1 VAVYVD
7 VLVKEAVEVEEY
19 DRLGDNDAV
28 LVLVK
33 DAVPV
38 LVKDAVPVL
47 VKDAVPVLVK
57 DAVEVG
63 EGRTALF
70 VKDGE
75 LVNV

>member
-1 VAVYVD
+1 VAVYVA
-7 VLVKEAVEVEEY
+7 VLVNEAVEVEEY

-28 LVLVK
+28 
-33 DAVPV
+33 
-38 LVKDAVPVL
+38 
-47 VKDAVPVLVK
+47 PVLVK
-57 DAVEVG
+57 DAVEVGDG